1 MPTSDQLFD
10 RAIEDP
16 EFRQRLLA
24 DPEGVITAE
33 GYDLSSDAVA
43 LIKRLCTMPPEAVE
57 EAIQASTP
65 EAYGLARG

>member
-1 MPTSDQLFD
+1 MSNSDQLVD

-24 DPEGVITAE
+24 DPEGVVTAE

-57 EAIQASTP
+57 EAIRASAPETGTQAR
-65 EAYGLARG
+65 A